1 MIIAYLRV
9 STGKQNPDNQK
20 EEIRKF
26 ATEKG
31 FLIDRWIVETVSGKI
46 DKSHR
51 KLGRALGKMKAGDT
65 MIVTEVSRLSRSL
78 TDIMTIMGM
87 CLKKGINIYT
97 TKERYAF
104 DDTINSKVLC
114 FAFGLAAEIERNLI
128 SMRTKEALAVRRAEG
143 VVLGRRRGSC
153 VKLRHLEAN
162 ASIVHQ
168 MLASG
173 CSISSIC
180 RKMKVSRYTFYRFMR
195 QEGLAIGED
204 GSGDADISGDSGGSG
219 DADISGDAD
228 C

>member
-26 ATEKG
+26 AQEKG
-31 FLIDRWIVETVSGKI
+31 FLIDRWIEETVSGKV
-46 DKSHR
+46 DKKER
-51 KLGRALGKMKAGDT
+51 KLGRALSKMRKGDT

-128 SMRTKEALAVRRAEG
+128 SMRTKEALAVKRAEG
-143 VVLGRRRGSC
+143 VVLGRRKSSC
-153 VKLRHLEAN
+153 VKLQYLESN
-162 ASIVHQ
+162 VPLVKKLLSE
-168 MLASG
+168 G
-173 CSISSIC
+173 YSISRIC
-180 RKMKVSRYTFYRFMR
+180 RKLKVSRYTYYKFVKQNPMW
-195 QEGLAIGED
+195 
-204 GSGDADISGDSGGSG
+204 
-219 DADISGDAD
+219 
-228 C
+228 

>member
-26 ATEKG
+26 ALEKG
-31 FLIDRWIVETVSGKI
+31 FVIDRWIKETVSGKI
-46 DKSHR
+46 DKRER
-51 KLGRALGKMKAGDT
+51 KLGKALSKMKKGDT

-128 SMRTKEALAVRRAEG
+128 SMRTKEALAVKRAEG

-153 VKLRHLEAN
+153 VKLQHLQAHSAE
-162 ASIVHQ
+162 IYD
-168 MLASG
+168 MLNRG
-173 CSISSIC
+173 IPITRIC
-180 RKMKVSRYTFYRFMR
+180 KIYKVSRFTFYKFIKG
-195 QEGLAIGED
+195 EGFVGAAGSLVTADSVVED
-204 GSGDADISGDSGGSG
+204 
-219 DADISGDAD
+219 
-228 C
+228 

>member
-9 STGKQNPDNQK
+9 STGKQNPDNQR
-20 EEIRKF
+20 EEIKKF
-26 ATEKG
+26 ALEKG
-31 FLIDRWIVETVSGKI
+31 FVIDRWIKETVSGKI
-46 DKSHR
+46 DKKDR
-51 KLGRALGKMKAGDT
+51 KLGSALSKMKKGDT

-128 SMRTKEALAVRRAEG
+128 SMRTKEALAVKRAEG

-153 VKLRHLEAN
+153 VKLQHLQAHSDEIYN
-162 ASIVHQ
+162 MLDSGVPIVH
-168 MLASG
+168 
-173 CSISSIC
+173 IC
-180 RKMKVSRYTFYRFMR
+180 RKYKVSRFTFYKFLRGR
-195 QEGLAIGED
+195 VE
-204 GSGDADISGDSGGSG
+204 S
-219 DADISGDAD
+219 
-228 C
+228 

>member
-26 ATEKG
+26 AQEKG
-31 FLIDRWIVETVSGKI
+31 FLIDRWIEETVSGKV
-46 DKSHR
+46 DKKER
-51 KLGRALGKMKAGDT
+51 KLGRALSKMRKGDT

-128 SMRTKEALAVRRAEG
+128 SMRTKEALAVKRAEG
-143 VVLGRRRGSC
+143 VVLGRRKGSC
-153 VKLRHLEAN
+153 VKLQYLESN
-162 ASIVHQ
+162 VPLVKKLLSE
-168 MLASG
+168 G
-173 CSISSIC
+173 YSISRIC
-180 RKMKVSRYTFYRFMR
+180 RKLKVSRYTYYKFVKQNPMWCGMP
-195 QEGLAIGED
+195 EE
-204 GSGDADISGDSGGSG
+204 
-219 DADISGDAD
+219 
-228 C
+228 

>member
-9 STGKQNPDNQK
+9 STCKQNPDNQK

-26 ATEKG
+26 AEEKG
-31 FLIDRWIVETVSGKI
+31 FTIDRWIVETVSGKI
-46 DKSHR
+46 DRRER
-51 KLGRALGKMKAGDT
+51 KLGRALSKMHKGDT

-128 SMRTKEALAVRRAEG
+128 SMRTKEALAVRRSEG
-143 VVLGRRRGSC
+143 VVLGRRKGSC
-153 VKLRHLEAN
+153 VKLQYLCAHSDEILRLLHRGN
-162 ASIVHQ
+162 SI
-168 MLASG
+168 
-173 CSISSIC
+173 CSIC
-180 RKMKVSRYTFYRFMR
+180 RKYKVSRYTFYKFLKEV
-195 QEGLAIGED
+195 EGEE
-204 GSGDADISGDSGGSG
+204 
-219 DADISGDAD
+219 
-228 C
+228 

>member
-20 EEIRKF
+20 EEIKKF
-26 ATEKG
+26 ALEKG
-31 FLIDRWIVETVSGKI
+31 FEIDRWISETVSGKK
-46 DKSHR
+46 DKKER
-51 KLGRALGKMKAGDT
+51 KLGNALSKMKKGDT

-143 VVLGRRRGSC
+143 VQLGRRKGSC
-153 VKLRHLEAN
+153 VKLQHLQSHTSDIE
-162 ASIVHQ
+162 Q
-168 MLASG
+168 MLQKGWPVSR
-173 CSISSIC
+173 IC
-180 RKMKVSRYTFYRFMR
+180 RTLKVSRYTWYRYVNLQHNEQFACTHPPKCT
-195 QEGLAIGED
+195 QP
-204 GSGDADISGDSGGSG
+204 SKISKN
-219 DADISGDAD
+219 
-228 C
+228 

>member
-9 STGKQNPDNQK
+9 STGKQNPDNQR
-20 EEIRKF
+20 EEIKKF
-26 ATEKG
+26 ALEKG
-31 FLIDRWIVETVSGKI
+31 FVIDRWIKETVSGKI
-46 DKSHR
+46 DKKDR
-51 KLGRALGKMKAGDT
+51 KLGSALSKMKKGDT

-128 SMRTKEALAVRRAEG
+128 SMRTKEALAVKRAEG

-153 VKLRHLEAN
+153 VKLQHLQAHSAEIYN
-162 ASIVHQ
+162 
-168 MLASG
+168 ML
-173 CSISSIC
+173 
-180 RKMKVSRYTFYRFMR
+180 
-195 QEGLAIGED
+195 
-204 GSGDADISGDSGGSG
+204 DSGVT
-219 DADISGDAD
+219 ISFGKREKN
-228 C
+228 

>member
-20 EEIRKF
+20 EEIKKF
-26 ATEKG
+26 ALEKG
-31 FLIDRWIVETVSGKI
+31 FVIDRWVKETVSGKI
-46 DKSHR
+46 DRRDR
-51 KLGRALGKMKAGDT
+51 KLGRALSKMKKGDT

-128 SMRTKEALAVRRAEG
+128 SMRTKEALAVKRAEG
-143 VVLGRRRGSC
+143 VQLGRKKGSC
-153 VKLRHLEAN
+153 VKMHFLQENSELIRK
-162 ASIVHQ
+162 
-168 MLASG
+168 MLTDG
-173 CSISSIC
+173 VPVTHIC
-180 RKMKVSRYTFYRFMR
+180 RSMKVSRYTFYKFRK
-195 QEGLAIGED
+195 EYAI
-204 GSGDADISGDSGGSG
+204 
-219 DADISGDAD
+219 
-228 C
+228 

>member
-26 ATEKG
+26 ALEKG
-31 FLIDRWIVETVSGKI
+31 FEIDRWISETVSGKT
-46 DKSHR
+46 DKKER
-51 KLGRALGKMKAGDT
+51 KLGNALSKMKKGDT

-78 TDIMTIMGM
+78 TDIMTIMGL

-143 VVLGRRRGSC
+143 VQLGRRKGSC
-153 VKLRHLEAN
+153 VKMQFLESNSATI
-162 ASIVHQ
+162 SKLLKDGH
-168 MLASG
+168 
-173 CSISSIC
+173 SISSIC
-180 RKMKVSRYTFYRFMR
+180 RKMKVSRYTFYKYLKQTPNL
-195 QEGLAIGED
+195 QEYTENK
-204 GSGDADISGDSGGSG
+204 
-219 DADISGDAD
+219 
-228 C
+228 